1 MRFSLLATLAA
12 LVLAAPLPALAA
24 DGEAVYA
31 GKCAQCHGADGTGD
45 TPVGK
50 VMGVKSL
57 VTPKWAAEDNLDA
70 LRAKLAAH
78 TPAQEL
84 KPEELEALAAHV
96 RRLASP

>member
-12 LVLAAPLPALAA
+12 LALAAPLPTLAA

-31 GKCAQCHGADGTGD
+31 DKCAQCHGADGSSD

-50 VMGVKSL
+50 VMGATSL

-70 LRAKLAAH
+70 LRAKLAGH
-78 TPAQEL
+78 KPPQEL
-84 KPEELEALAAHV
+84 KPEELEAVAAHV
-96 RRLASP
+96 RKLASQ